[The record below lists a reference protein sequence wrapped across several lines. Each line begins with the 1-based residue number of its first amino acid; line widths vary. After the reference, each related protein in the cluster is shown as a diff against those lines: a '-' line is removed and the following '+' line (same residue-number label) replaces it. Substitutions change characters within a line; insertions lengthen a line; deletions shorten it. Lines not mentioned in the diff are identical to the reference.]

1 MNQRQLESM
10 SRLARTVDSAM
21 DAAIAQRDRL
31 VTGSDEAAKRAE
43 DKRAAYDELAQYLDT
58 SGEEDSLIR
67 LLESDITNGDVE
79 AVDRIRGILLRDR
92 VRELARGEEVDE
104 LINRLENRAAALHRV
119 VAVLKE
125 SRGW

>member
-10 SRLARTVDSAM
+10 SRLARAVDSAM
-21 DAAIAQRDRL
+21 EAVTAQRDFL
-31 VTGSDEAAKRAE
+31 VSGSTEAAARAE
-43 DKRAAYDELAQYLDT
+43 AARAAYDDLAQYLDT
-58 SGEEDSLIR
+58 SGVEDSLIR

-92 VRELARGEEVDE
+92 VREYARGDEVDE

>member
-10 SRLARTVDSAM
+10 SRLARAVDSAM
-21 DAAIAQRDRL
+21 EAVTAQRDRL
-31 VTGSDEAAKRAE
+31 VTGSTEAAARAE

-79 AVDRIRGILLRDR
+79 SAARIRGLLLEGR
-92 VRELARGEEVDE
+92 VREYARVGEVDE
-104 LINRLENRAAALHRV
+104 MITRLENRAAALNRV
-119 VAVLKE
+119 IAVLKE
-125 SRGW
+125 VRGA

>member
-10 SRLARTVDSAM
+10 SRLARTVDYAM
-21 DAAIAQRDRL
+21 DAAIAQRDWL
-31 VTGSDEAAKRAE
+31 ISGSDEAAARAE
-43 DKRAAYDELAQYLDT
+43 ETRATYDELAQYLDT

-92 VRELARGEEVDE
+92 VREYARGDEVDG
-104 LINRLENRAAALHRV
+104 LIERLEDRAAALNRV
-119 VAVLKE
+119 IAVFKE
-125 SRGW
+125 VGA

>member
-10 SRLARTVDSAM
+10 SRLARAVDSAM
-21 DAAIAQRDRL
+21 EAVTAQRDFL
-31 VTGSDEAAKRAE
+31 VSGLDAAATRAE

-58 SGEEDSLIR
+58 SGVEDSLIR

-79 AVDRIRGILLRDR
+79 AVDRIRGILLKDR

-104 LINRLENRAAALHRV
+104 MIDRLESRAAALNRV

>member
-10 SRLARTVDSAM
+10 SRLARAVDSAM
-21 DAAIAQRDRL
+21 DAAIAQHDFL
-31 VTGSDEAAKRAE
+31 VSGLDAAATRAE
-43 DKRAAYDELAQYLDT
+43 DKRATYDELAQYLDT

-92 VRELARGEEVDE
+92 VREYARGDEVDE
-104 LINRLENRAAALHRV
+104 MINRLENRAAALNRV
-119 VAVLKE
+119 IAVLKE
-125 SRGW
+125 VRGW

>member
-1 MNQRQLESM
+1 MNQRQLENM
-10 SRLARTVDSAM
+10 SLLARAMDSAM
-21 DAAIAQRDRL
+21 EAVTAQRDFL
-31 VTGSDEAAKRAE
+31 VSGSTEAAARAE
-43 DKRAAYDELAQYLDT
+43 AARAAYDDLAQYLDT

-92 VRELARGEEVDE
+92 VREYARGDEVDG
-104 LINRLENRAAALHRV
+104 LIERLEDRAATLNLV

-125 SRGW
+125 VHGA

>member
-10 SRLARTVDSAM
+10 SRLARAVDSAM
-21 DAAIAQRDRL
+21 EAVTAQRDWL
-31 VTGSDEAAKRAE
+31 VSGSDEAAARAE

-92 VRELARGEEVDE
+92 VREYALPSEVDE
-104 LINRLENRAAALHRV
+104 MIDRLENRAAALNRV
-119 VAVLKE
+119 IAVLKE
-125 SRGW
+125 VRGW

>member
-1 MNQRQLESM
+1 MNQWQLESM
-10 SRLARTVDSAM
+10 SRLSRAVDSAM
-21 DAAIAQRDRL
+21 EAVTAQRDFL
-31 VTGSDEAAKRAE
+31 VSGSDEAAERAE
-43 DKRAAYDELAQYLDT
+43 AARAAYDELAQYLDT

-92 VRELARGEEVDE
+92 VREYARGNEVDE
-104 LINRLENRAAALHRV
+104 LINRLEDRAAALNRV

-125 SRGW
+125 LRGW